1 MLGIDEE
8 SGMAIEIDECD
19 VMAILDSAKDL
30 RSLELK
36 RDALNVDI
44 QWAADLY
51 MAAIDKRIVPR
62 QTWKPCAFRAMPRP
76 LKRSA
81 ISAPT
86 LFWPTRNKSQKE
98 REQSSLFLSF

>member
-51 MAAIDKRIVPR
+51 MAAIDKCIVTR
-62 QTWKPCAFRAMPRP
+62 EAES
-76 LKRSA
+76 L
-81 ISAPT
+81 
-86 LFWPTRNKSQKE
+86 RNKWYKLIDTR
-98 REQSSLFLSF
+98 REVDLQIEQAKAEIIANALGAL

>member
-36 RDALNVDI
+36 RDALNVGI
-44 QWAADLY
+44 QWAAD
-51 MAAIDKRIVPR
+51 
-62 QTWKPCAFRAMPRP
+62 
-76 LKRSA
+76 RSA
-81 ISAPT
+81 QGFV
-86 LFWPTRNKSQKE
+86 LCRCV
-98 REQSSLFLSF
+98 

>member
-44 QWAADLY
+44 QWAADLS
-51 MAAIDKRIVPR
+51 MAAIDDRIVTR
-62 QTWKPCAFRAMPRP
+62 EAES
-76 LKRSA
+76 L
-81 ISAPT
+81 
-86 LFWPTRNKSQKE
+86 RNKWYKLIDTR
-98 REQSSLFLSF
+98 REVDIQIEQAKAEIITNALGAL

>member
-36 RDALNVDI
+36 RDALNDDI

-51 MAAIDKRIVPR
+51 MAAIDDRIVTR
-62 QTWKPCAFRAMPRP
+62 EAES
-76 LKRSA
+76 L
-81 ISAPT
+81 
-86 LFWPTRNKSQKE
+86 RNKWYKLIDTR
-98 REQSSLFLSF
+98 REVDIQIEQAKAEIITNALGAL

>member
-36 RDALNVDI
+36 RDALNDDI
-44 QWAADLY
+44 Q
-51 MAAIDKRIVPR
+51 
-62 QTWKPCAFRAMPRP
+62 
-76 LKRSA
+76 
-81 ISAPT
+81 
-86 LFWPTRNKSQKE
+86 
-98 REQSSLFLSF
+98 